1 MAATSER
8 VMFCMSATPFH
19 EDGSLDEDG
28 LRTHLRRLVAAGN
41 GVYLGSGGAG
51 EGHVLTV
58 PELRRI
64 YDIGVEE
71 CKGRVPTYANPREAR
86 SAEQMYEVAR
96 EAVAAGVDC
105 VQLYPLDGGHGMR
118 PTEREQE
125 TYYRDLLDALDHPT
139 AISVHIY
146 AGYLA
151 PVSLLK
157 RLADDYPNIIA
168 INVMGPPNSY
178 FVEIRDTL
186 PKSIKLYTGTLNL
199 TQVLAL
205 GADGCLAA
213 ENNLVPNLCRS
224 IIDHFEAS
232 DIAQLDDA
240 SLTLVRLQNIVNQWS
255 PATARWVKMA
265 MKVLG
270 LGNGVIRKPYLLPGA
285 DDQQR
290 MADAFA
296 RLKLMELE
304 RSAARAAA

>member
-8 VMFCMSATPFH
+8 VMFCMAATPFKD
-19 EDGSLDEDG
+19 DGSLDEDE
-28 LRTHLRRLVAAGN
+28 LRTHLRRLVAADN

-58 PELRRI
+58 SELRRI

-71 CKGRVPTYANPREAR
+71 CKGRIPTYANPREAR
-86 SAEQMYEVAR
+86 SAEQQYEVAR

-125 TYYRDLLDALDHPT
+125 TYYRDLLDAIDHPT
-139 AISVHIY
+139 SISVHIY
-146 AGYLA
+146 AGYMA

-157 RLADDYPNIIA
+157 RLSDDYKSIIA

-178 FVEIRDTL
+178 FVELRDAL
-186 PKSIKLYTGTLNL
+186 PRSIKMYTGIVNL
-199 TQVLAL
+199 TQVLTL

-213 ENNLVPNLCRS
+213 ENNLIPNLCRA
-224 IIDHFEAS
+224 IIDHFETS
-232 DIAQLDDA
+232 DLARLDDA
-240 SLTLVRLQNIVNQWS
+240 SLTVARFQNIVNQWAPS
-255 PATARWVKMA
+255 TARWVKMA

-270 LGNGVIRKPYLLPGA
+270 LGNGVIRKPYLLPGG
-285 DDQQR
+285 DDQRR
-290 MADAFA
+290 MADAFV
-296 RLKLMELE
+296 RLNIMELE
-304 RSAARAAA
+304 RQASRTAA